1 MNFKRKL
8 YVSWLHLFRGPPLS
22 GGGEPGHI
30 YLFTK
35 LMESLIGFTLG
46 QADAVFPPCLVA
58 IYLFNPF
65 FFHKNNYFQK
75 NSSPPPPSML
85 MVAPLLGLSIN
96 KVNQYASHP
105 SSSISISL
113 ATSS

>member
-35 LMESLIGFTLG
+35 LMESLIGFTIG
-46 QADAVFPPCLVA
+46 QADAVYFHHALWPF
-58 IYLFNPF
+58 IYLTHF
-65 FFHKNNYFQK
+65 FSTKIIISK
-75 NSSPPPPSML
+75 KTPAPP
-85 MVAPLLGLSIN
+85 VC
-96 KVNQYASHP
+96 
-105 SSSISISL
+105 
-113 ATSS
+113 